1 MALLTNKTLTDL
13 QTLKIKTTAH
23 PKSKKKPFNLNTNTQ
38 YNTHY
43 KHKQNQ
49 NQKTPQKEKIFKHIE
64 LLTTT
69 NPTTHAMK

>member
-49 NQKTPQKEKIFKHIE
+49 NQKKKHHKKFKHIK

-69 NPTTHAMK
+69 NPTTHEMK